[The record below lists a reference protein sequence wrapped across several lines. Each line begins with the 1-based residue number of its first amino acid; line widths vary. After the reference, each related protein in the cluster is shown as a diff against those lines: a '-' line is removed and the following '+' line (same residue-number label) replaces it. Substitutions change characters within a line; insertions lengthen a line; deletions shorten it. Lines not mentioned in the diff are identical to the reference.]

1 MTVKA
6 KKYLG
11 QHFLINKKIS
21 EKIVDSLDLNKNLHI
36 IEIGPGQGAL
46 TQFLIKKTDQIIL
59 IEIDQECIEVLKN
72 QFQKTKIIYGDILKI
87 DLDILKIDSY
97 SIIGNFPYN
106 ISSQILF
113 KVLDHRNNIHQ
124 VVGMF
129 QKEVA
134 DRICSK
140 PKSKKYGILSVLMQ
154 AYFNCTQLL
163 DVYPEDF
170 RPKPKVNSSVIKLTR
185 NNTAELK
192 CDHKQ
197 LTEVVKLAF
206 GQRRKTLKNALK
218 KITNLEELNLTKIM
232 NSRAEELTVSQ
243 FIELTIQIFKN
254 KTR

>member
-46 TQFLIKKTDQIIL
+46 TQFLIKKTNQIIL
-59 IEIDQECIEVLKN
+59 IEIDQECIKVLKN

-87 DLDILKIDSY
+87 DLNILKIDSY

-113 KVLDHRNNIHQ
+113 KVLEHRNNIQQ

-185 NNTAELK
+185 NNTAKLK

-232 NSRAEELTVSQ
+232 NNRAEELTVSQ
-243 FIELTIQIFKN
+243 FIELTIQIFKK

>member
-6 KKYLG
+6 KKHLG

-46 TQFLIKKTDQIIL
+46 TQFLIKKTNQIIL

-113 KVLDHRNNIHQ
+113 KVLEHRNNIHQ

-185 NNTAELK
+185 NNTAKLK

-218 KITNLEELNLTKIM
+218 KITNLGELNLTKIM
-232 NSRAEELTVSQ
+232 NNRAEELTVSQ
-243 FIELTIQIFKN
+243 FVELTIQIFKK

>member
-1 MTVKA
+1 MAVKA
-6 KKYLG
+6 KKHLG

-21 EKIVDSLDLNKNLHI
+21 EKIVNSLDLKKNLHI

-46 TQFLIKKTDQIIL
+46 TQFLIKKTDRIIL
-59 IEIDQECIEVLKN
+59 VEIDQECVEFLKN
-72 QFQKTKIIYGDILKI
+72 KFQKAKIISGDILNM
-87 DLDILKIDSY
+87 DLDFLKSDSY

-113 KVLDHRNNIHQ
+113 KVLENRNNIHQ

-163 DVYPEDF
+163 DVYPDDF
-170 RPKPKVNSSVIKLTR
+170 RPKPKVNSSVIKLIR
-185 NNTAELK
+185 NKTIKLK
-192 CDHKQ
+192 CDHDQ

-206 GQRRKTLKNALK
+206 GQRRKTLKNSLK
-218 KITNLEELNLTKIM
+218 KITNLEYLNLTKIM

-254 KTR
+254 KKR

>member
-1 MTVKA
+1 MKVKA
-6 KKYLG
+6 KKHLG

-21 EKIVDSLDLNKNLHI
+21 EQIVESLDLNKNLHI

-46 TQFLIKKTDQIIL
+46 TQFLIKKTNQIIL

-72 QFQKTKIIYGDILKI
+72 KFQKTKIIYEDILKI

-113 KVLDHRNNIHQ
+113 KVLEHRNNIHQ

-185 NNTAELK
+185 NNTAKLK

-243 FIELTIQIFKN
+243 FIELTIQIFKD

>member
-6 KKYLG
+6 KKHLG

-21 EKIVDSLDLNKNLHI
+21 EKIVDSLDLNKKLHI

-46 TQFLIKKTDQIIL
+46 TQFLIKKTNQIIL
-59 IEIDQECIEVLKN
+59 IEIDEECIEVLKKK
-72 QFQKTKIIYGDILKI
+72 FQKTKIIYGDILKI

-113 KVLDHRNNIHQ
+113 KVLEHRNNIHQ

-185 NNTAELK
+185 NNTAKLK

-197 LTEVVKLAF
+197 LAEVVKLAF